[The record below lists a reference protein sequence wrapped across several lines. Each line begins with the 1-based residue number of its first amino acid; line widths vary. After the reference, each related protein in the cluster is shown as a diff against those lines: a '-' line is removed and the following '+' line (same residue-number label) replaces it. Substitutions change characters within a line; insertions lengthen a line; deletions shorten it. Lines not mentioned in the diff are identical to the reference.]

1 MQANTK
7 ITFAILA
14 LIISQAAFAQD
25 SSPHR
30 TGKELYDEILRSE
43 QQGRLMFDQSFKGL
57 PVDQKKLQT
66 NFQEGLA
73 ADNELEQLA
82 KTGDIDA
89 RYYMGLYQIHVG
101 NTELATARQKPEFST
116 YADQDFKKAVEWLKP
131 LADQNIPQA
140 QWMYGQLFAN
150 GNGVNKS
157 GSNAIEL
164 WFKAAQI
171 YLNTGDRENA
181 LTLFD
186 MIKNTDQS
194 NPLVTKLQKLLFP
207 N

>member
-1 MQANTK
+1 MCANTK
-7 ITFAILA
+7 ITFATLA
-14 LIISQAAFAQD
+14 LIVAHTAFAQD
-25 SSPHR
+25 PSPHR
-30 TGKELYDEILRSE
+30 TGKELYDEILQSE
-43 QQGRLMFDQSFKGL
+43 QQGRLMFDQIFKGL
-57 PVDQKKLQT
+57 PVDQMKLQS

-116 YADQDFKKAVEWLKP
+116 YADRDFKKAVEWLKP

-150 GNGVNKS
+150 GSGVNMS
-157 GSNAIEL
+157 SSNAVEW
-164 WFKAAQI
+164 WFKAAKT
-171 YLNTGDRENA
+171 YLKSGDRENA

-186 MIKNTDQS
+186 MMRNVDQGS
-194 NPLVTKLQKLLFP
+194 PQVAKLQKLLFP

>member
-1 MQANTK
+1 MRTSTK
-7 ITFAILA
+7 ITFAILV
-14 LIISQAAFAQD
+14 LIISHSAFAQD
-25 SSPHR
+25 PSPHR
-30 TGKELYDEILRSE
+30 TGKELYDEILLSE

-57 PVDQKKLQT
+57 PVDQKKLQS

-73 ADNELEQLA
+73 ADNDLEQLA

-89 RYYMGLYQIHVG
+89 RYYKGMYQIHVG
-101 NTELATARQKPEFST
+101 NSELATARQKPEFST

-131 LADQNIPQA
+131 LAEQDIPQA
-140 QWMYGQLFAN
+140 QWVYGQLFEK

-157 GSNAIEL
+157 ISNAIEW
-164 WFKAAQI
+164 WFKAAKI
-171 YLNTGDRENA
+171 YLKAGDREDA

-186 MIKNTDQS
+186 MMRNDDQS
-194 NPLVTKLQKLLFP
+194 SPQVAKLQKLLFP